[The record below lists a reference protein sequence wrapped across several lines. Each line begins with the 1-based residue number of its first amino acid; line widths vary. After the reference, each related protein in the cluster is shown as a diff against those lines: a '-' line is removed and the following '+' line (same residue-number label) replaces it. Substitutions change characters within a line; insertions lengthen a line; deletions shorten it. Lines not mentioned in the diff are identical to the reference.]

1 LFKRGDVMRH
11 SSFPGGPWL
20 ALTVLLAAL
29 VGVSDARLGDGQ
41 TSGVAVA
48 SNSGQLSGPEAELPI
63 YQSPVFGYSV
73 RLPEGWRHSTKLSRV
88 IPGGAGDLLGY
99 DEFTI
104 RTPDDEDA
112 EIAAQNPRAFFWTAR
127 VEVHANPKG
136 LTAWQWVRA
145 EKMFAVGQRLDSV
158 RLAGRPA
165 VKKSYGGLYAFAYYV
180 PDKSNMFIVGSIYSS
195 SDRPV
200 GASEADLQSILDSFR
215 FTS

>member
-1 LFKRGDVMRH
+1 M
-11 SSFPGGPWL
+11 GGS
-20 ALTVLLAAL
+20 AV
-29 VGVSDARLGDGQ
+29 RLSDGQ
-41 TSGVAVA
+41 TAGVAA
-48 SNSGQLSGPEAELPI
+48 GSNSGQLSGPEATVPM
-63 YQSPVFGYSV
+63 YRSPVFGYSV

-88 IPGGAGDLLGY
+88 IPGGSGDLLGY

-145 EKMFAVGQRLDSV
+145 EQKFAVGQRLDSV
-158 RLAGRPA
+158 TFAGRPA

-180 PDKSNMFIVGSIYSS
+180 PDKSNMFIVGSIYGSS
-195 SDRPV
+195 HRPV